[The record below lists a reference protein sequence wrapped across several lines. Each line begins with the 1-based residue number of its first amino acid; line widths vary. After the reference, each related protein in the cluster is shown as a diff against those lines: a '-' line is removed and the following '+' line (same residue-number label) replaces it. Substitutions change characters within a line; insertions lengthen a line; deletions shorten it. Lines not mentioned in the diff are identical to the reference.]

1 MTIAGFTLPA
11 LSAYDPPVAGE
22 GSLDPMGLAAI
33 SDRLADRLVPG
44 LRSRMQR
51 MRFVTATAVG
61 ALACETL
68 ADEPAADDVSTPAI
82 CFEWLVLEA
91 FVRRLKPNEIPP
103 GVPGSQKARNVVNRK
118 QRLSAPTYLKGP
130 KVFGFNGVYK
140 PFSVDAGIVDANL
153 EPAVRCVELV
163 RAWEQENDAAGFT
176 DDVPGS
182 RGAALRRDI
191 RDEVRSALRTGH
203 VTTKTGS
210 WLFGR
215 LAQTLHPDHASAGER
230 RYLRS
235 LLDRGAHEQR
245 GELARLL
252 ASIGEAAVEQY
263 ESQALASIRSRCSA
277 ELGAIVDAV
286 VAYEEFARVV
296 GAVFRTLCFVSR
308 SQGTRPM
315 TPLDAAK
322 HRTVARGAKEL
333 PGLYERTIE
342 RMARIDA
349 VGVMELDLGELAIK
363 RSPSELV
370 EVVMQHHEAVQA
382 RKPPNGKRPWFEPLR
397 DGWVVRRPYG
407 SPDEPEIGASFVHPI
422 RVAALRRFLEDSA
435 P

>member
-44 LRSRMQR
+44 LRARMQR

-61 ALACETL
+61 ALSCETL
-68 ADEPAADDVSTPAI
+68 VDESAADEVSTPAI
-82 CFEWLVLEA
+82 CFEWVVLEA
-91 FVRRLKPNEIPP
+91 FVRRLKPNEIPS

-140 PFSVDAGIVDANL
+140 PFSVDAGIVDSSL
-153 EPAVRCVELV
+153 EPGVRCAELI

-176 DDVPGS
+176 DDEPGS

-203 VTTKTGS
+203 VATKTGS
-210 WLFGR
+210 RLFGR
-215 LAQTLHPDHASAGER
+215 LAQTLHPDHAATRER

-235 LLDRGAHEQR
+235 LLNKGPHEQR
-245 GELARLL
+245 GELAQLL
-252 ASIGEAAVEQY
+252 TSIEEADVELV
-263 ESQALASIRSRCSA
+263 ESRVLAAIRPQCSV
-277 ELGAIVDAV
+277 ELGAVVDAV
-286 VAYEEFARVV
+286 VAYEEFARVAD
-296 GAVFRTLCFVSR
+296 AVFRTLCFVSH

-315 TPLDAAK
+315 TPVDASK
-322 HRTVARGAKEL
+322 HGTVVRGAKEL
-333 PGLYERTIE
+333 PRLYERAIE

-349 VGVMELDLGELAIK
+349 VGPLEQDLGELAIK
-363 RSPSELV
+363 RSPPELV
-370 EVVMQHHEAVQA
+370 EVVMLHHEAVQG
-382 RKPPNGKRPWFEPLR
+382 RKPPNGKRSWFEPLR

-407 SPDEPEIGASFVHPI
+407 SPYEPEIGASFVHPI
-422 RVAALRRFLEDSA
+422 RVAALQRFLKDSA